1 MHIFK
6 EKNQLIK
13 FLSNNNNNKYVNIGF
28 IPTMGS
34 IHQGHLSLIKESQKK
49 CDLTICSIYI
59 NPTQFNDKKDYENY
73 PKELDSDIKK
83 LNNIKCD
90 VVYTPK
96 SNDFY
101 DKNEVAENYNFN
113 SLDKNLEGKHRPGHF
128 NGVATIVEKLLKIVK
143 PKYAFF
149 GEKDLQQL
157 RIIKQLVKD
166 KNINT
171 EIIGCKTIRERNGLA
186 KSSRNKLLSKSNLE
200 KSAAIYQQLLFC
212 KRNFNTIPLHELKNQ
227 VLKKLNKLGF
237 RIDYFEFID
246 LKKFSIQTEKKSG
259 IKYAACIAV
268 IISEVRLIDNII
280 L

>member
-13 FLSNNNNNKYVNIGF
+13 FLSNQNKKLTIGF

-34 IHQGHLSLIKESQKK
+34 LHQGHLSLIKESQKK
-49 CDLTICSIYI
+49 CDLTVCSIYV

-73 PKELDSDIKK
+73 PKDIDSDLKK
-83 LNNIKCD
+83 LNTIKCD
-90 VVYTPK
+90 IVYKPK
-96 SNDFY
+96 NNDLY
-101 DKNEVAENYNFN
+101 NKNEVAKNYNFN
-113 SLDKNLEGKHRPGHF
+113 SLDNNLEGKHRPRHF

-157 RIIKQLVKD
+157 SIIKQLVKD

-186 KSSRNKLLSKSNLE
+186 SSSRNKLLSRSDIE

-212 KRNFNTIPLHELKNQ
+212 KSNFNTIPLHELKNQ

-246 LKKFSIQTEKKSG
+246 LKTFSIQTEKRSG

>member
-13 FLSNNNNNKYVNIGF
+13 FLSNNNKYVNIGF

-73 PKELDSDIKK
+73 PKDINSDLKK

-101 DKNEVAENYNFN
+101 DKKEVAENYNFN
-113 SLDKNLEGKHRPGHF
+113 SLDNNLEGKHRPGHF

-157 RIIKQLVKD
+157 SIIKQLVKD

-171 EIIGCKTIRERNGLA
+171 EIIGCKTIREKNGLA
-186 KSSRNKLLSKSNLE
+186 KSSRNKLLSKSNME

-212 KRNFNTIPLHELKNQ
+212 KKNFNAIPLHDLKNQ
-227 VLKKLNKLGF
+227 VLKKLKKLGF
-237 RIDYFEFID
+237 KIDYFEFID
-246 LKKFSIQTEKKSG
+246 LKTFSIQIEKRSG

>member
-13 FLSNNNNNKYVNIGF
+13 FLSNNNKYVNIGF

-34 IHQGHLSLIKESQKK
+34 IHEGHLSLIKESQKK
-49 CDLTICSIYI
+49 CDLTVCSIYV

-73 PKELDSDIKK
+73 PKDIDSDLKK
-83 LNNIKCD
+83 LNKIKCD

-101 DKNEVAENYNFN
+101 NKNEVAENYNFN
-113 SLDKNLEGKHRPGHF
+113 SLENNLEGKCRPGHF
-128 NGVATIVEKLLKIVK
+128 HGVATIVEKLLKIVK

-157 RIIKQLVKD
+157 SIIKQLVKD

-171 EIIGCKTIRERNGLA
+171 VIIGCETIREKNGLA
-186 KSSRNKLLSKSNLE
+186 KSSRNKLLSKSNME
-200 KSAAIYQQLLFC
+200 KSAAI
-212 KRNFNTIPLHELKNQ
+212 
-227 VLKKLNKLGF
+227 
-237 RIDYFEFID
+237 
-246 LKKFSIQTEKKSG
+246 
-259 IKYAACIAV
+259 
-268 IISEVRLIDNII
+268 
-280 L
+280 

>member
-13 FLSNNNNNKYVNIGF
+13 FLSNNNKYVKIGF

-59 NPTQFNDKKDYENY
+59 NPTQFNNKKDYENY
-73 PKELDSDIKK
+73 PKELNSDIKK
-83 LNNIKCD
+83 LNTIKCD

-113 SLDKNLEGKHRPGHF
+113 SLDNNLEGKHRPGHF

-157 RIIKQLVKD
+157 RIVKQLVKD

-246 LKKFSIQTEKKSG
+246 LKNFSIQTEKKSG

>member
-6 EKNQLIK
+6 DKNQLIK
-13 FLSNNNNNKYVNIGF
+13 FLSNNNKYVKIGF

-59 NPTQFNDKKDYENY
+59 NPTQFNNKKDYENY
-73 PKELDSDIKK
+73 PKELNSDIKK
-83 LNNIKCD
+83 LNTIKCD

-113 SLDKNLEGKHRPGHF
+113 SLDNNLEGKHRPGHF

-157 RIIKQLVKD
+157 RIVKQLVKD

-246 LKKFSIQTEKKSG
+246 LKNFSIQTEKKSG

>member
-13 FLSNNNNNKYVNIGF
+13 FLSKNNKYVNIGF

-73 PKELDSDIKK
+73 PKDINSDLKK

-101 DKNEVAENYNFN
+101 DKKEVAENYNFN
-113 SLDKNLEGKHRPGHF
+113 SLDNNLEGKHRPGHF

-157 RIIKQLVKD
+157 SIIKQLVKD

-171 EIIGCKTIRERNGLA
+171 EIIGCKTIREKNGLA
-186 KSSRNKLLSKSNLE
+186 KSSRNKLLSKSNIE
-200 KSAAIYQQLLFC
+200 KSAAIYQQLRFC
-212 KRNFNTIPLHELKNQ
+212 KRNFNAIPLHELKNQ
-227 VLKKLNKLGF
+227 VLKKLKKLGF
-237 RIDYFEFID
+237 KIDYFEFID
-246 LKKFSIQTEKKSG
+246 LKTFSIQTEKRSG

>member
-13 FLSNNNNNKYVNIGF
+13 FLSNNNKYVNIGF

-73 PKELDSDIKK
+73 PKDINSDLKK

-101 DKNEVAENYNFN
+101 DKKEVAENYNFN
-113 SLDKNLEGKHRPGHF
+113 SLDNNLEGKHRPGHF

-157 RIIKQLVKD
+157 SIIKQLVKD

-171 EIIGCKTIRERNGLA
+171 VIIGCETIREKNGLA
-186 KSSRNKLLSKSNLE
+186 KSSRNKLLSKSNME

-212 KRNFNTIPLHELKNQ
+212 KKNFNAIPLHDLKNQ
-227 VLKKLNKLGF
+227 VLKKLKKLGF
-237 RIDYFEFID
+237 KIDYFEFID
-246 LKKFSIQTEKKSG
+246 LKTFSIQIEKRSG

>member
-13 FLSNNNNNKYVNIGF
+13 FISNQNKNVSIGF

-34 IHQGHLSLIKESQKK
+34 LHQGHLSLIKESQKK
-49 CDLTICSIYI
+49 CDLTVCSIYV

-73 PKELDSDIKK
+73 PKDIDSDLKK
-83 LNNIKCD
+83 LNTIKCD
-90 VVYTPK
+90 IVYKPK
-96 SNDFY
+96 NNDLY
-101 DKNEVAENYNFN
+101 NKNEVAKNYNFN
-113 SLDKNLEGKHRPGHF
+113 SLDNNLEGKHRPRHF

-157 RIIKQLVKD
+157 SIIKQLVKD
-166 KNINT
+166 KKINT
-171 EIIGCKTIRERNGLA
+171 VIIGCETIREKNGLA
-186 KSSRNKLLSKSNLE
+186 KSSRNKLLSKSDIE
-200 KSAAIYQQLLFC
+200 KSAGIYQQLLFC
-212 KRNFNTIPLHELKNQ
+212 KKNFNTIPLNELKNQ
-227 VLKKLNKLGF
+227 VLKKLKKLGF
-237 RIDYFEFID
+237 KIDYFEFID
-246 LKKFSIQTEKKSG
+246 LKTFSIQTEKISG
-259 IKYAACIAV
+259 KKYAACIAV

>member
-13 FLSNNNNNKYVNIGF
+13 FISNQNKNVTTGF

-34 IHQGHLSLIKESQKK
+34 LHQGHLSLIKESQKK
-49 CDLTICSIYI
+49 CDLTVCSIYV
-59 NPTQFNDKKDYENY
+59 NPTQFNDKKDFENY
-73 PKELDSDIKK
+73 PKDIDSDLKK
-83 LNNIKCD
+83 LNTIKCD

-101 DKNEVAENYNFN
+101 NKNEVAENYNFN
-113 SLDKNLEGKHRPGHF
+113 SLDNNLEGKCRPGHF

-157 RIIKQLVKD
+157 SIIKQLVKD

-171 EIIGCKTIRERNGLA
+171 KIIGCETIREKNGLA
-186 KSSRNKLLSKSNLE
+186 KSSRNKLLSKSDIE

-212 KRNFNTIPLHELKNQ
+212 KKNFNSIPLHELKNQ
-227 VLKKLNKLGF
+227 VLKNLNKLGF

-246 LKKFSIQTEKKSG
+246 LNTFSIQTEKRSK

-268 IISEVRLIDNII
+268 IISKVRLIDNII

>member
-13 FLSNNNNNKYVNIGF
+13 FLSKNNKYVNIGF

-73 PKELDSDIKK
+73 PKDLNSDLKK

-90 VVYTPK
+90 VVYTPE

-101 DKNEVAENYNFN
+101 DKKEVAENYNFN
-113 SLDKNLEGKHRPGHF
+113 SLDNNLEGKHRPGHF

-157 RIIKQLVKD
+157 SIIKQLVKD

-171 EIIGCKTIRERNGLA
+171 KIIGCKTIREKNGLA
-186 KSSRNKLLSKSNLE
+186 KSSRNKLLSKSNIE
-200 KSAAIYQQLLFC
+200 KSAAIYKQLLFC
-212 KRNFNTIPLHELKNQ
+212 KRNFNAIPLHELKNQ
-227 VLKKLNKLGF
+227 VLKKLNRLGF
-237 RIDYFEFID
+237 KIDYFEFID
-246 LKKFSIQTEKKSG
+246 LKTFSIQTEKRSG